1 MLLSNRFACARY
13 GCVHIRS
20 KLEDVWPFYPVANT
34 MDFYSVCNFT
44 FIGVFHSAG
53 ETTSGTFFFQIILLI
68 SRIGAL
74 LIGWAVGSP
83 EWAIGLFSMASFICW
98 IGYLMWI
105 LNLARIPP
113 LLIGAKL
120 VFREIVVNV
129 LFCFPLLLLKSF
141 VQNPIWLLLGALVVL
156 LLAARRFVSQS
167 KGELNG

>member
-1 MLLSNRFACARY
+1 MSGLFIQWLTPWIFIVFVTSPLSAFSI
-13 GCVHIRS
+13 V
-20 KLEDVWPFYPVANT
+20 LEKQPQ
-34 MDFYSVCNFT
+34 
-44 FIGVFHSAG
+44 
-53 ETTSGTFFFQIILLI
+53 ELFFQIILLI